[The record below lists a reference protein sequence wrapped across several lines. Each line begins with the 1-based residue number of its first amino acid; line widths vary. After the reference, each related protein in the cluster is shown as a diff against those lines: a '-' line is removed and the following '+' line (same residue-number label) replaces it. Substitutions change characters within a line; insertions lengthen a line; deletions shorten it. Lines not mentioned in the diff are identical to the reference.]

1 MKVRRL
7 SRRTVVFTVVF
18 LATAT
23 SIASELPSSFAAK
36 RSTQSV
42 WKFDFG
48 DAGAE
53 TGYVAVDAE
62 TAYDASKGYGFADV
76 SQVKNASASGKG
88 ALADAVEFT
97 TVNKNNTFDVD
108 LPQGLYQIDVA
119 LGNTTRSSIR
129 AEGVI
134 QIVNMTGNNAVD
146 SFVIPIVDGRLNVMA
161 TEGKAGAAFTLSSL
175 EITKLSDDVETPPTI
190 WVCGDSTVCNYYPLD
205 RSVQAGWAQMIGKYA
220 DSSKFMIRNM
230 AAGGQFAKGI
240 LDAGLFDAIETYGKK
255 GDYFIVSVG
264 INDGKYSNADE
275 YRAAVTDMTRRAK
288 KKDMTVVLVKQ
299 QGRANDISRPELL
312 KGRWFGGVLDEI
324 GAAENVQVV
333 DLFTLAQNYW
343 LSVGQ
348 DEVYKLFMKGDTL
361 HPNRAGAD
369 KLAELVASAIDFDA
383 SDAPTE
389 TADMLEDLFD
399 EEKRWEANEREA
411 DFQERLE
418 KGIEK
423 GD

>member
-1 MKVRRL
+1 
-7 SRRTVVFTVVF
+7 
-18 LATAT
+18 
-23 SIASELPSSFAAK
+23 
-36 RSTQSV
+36 
-42 WKFDFG
+42 
-48 DAGAE
+48 
-53 TGYVAVDAE
+53 
-62 TAYDASKGYGFADV
+62 
-76 SQVKNASASGKG
+76 
-88 ALADAVEFT
+88 
-97 TVNKNNTFDVD
+97 
-108 LPQGLYQIDVA
+108 
-119 LGNTTRSSIR
+119 
-129 AEGVI
+129 
-134 QIVNMTGNNAVD
+134 
-146 SFVIPIVDGRLNVMA
+146 
-161 TEGKAGAAFTLSSL
+161 
-175 EITKLSDDVETPPTI
+175 
-190 WVCGDSTVCNYYPLD
+190 
-205 RSVQAGWAQMIGKYA
+205 MIGKYA

-240 LDAGLFDAIETYGKK
+240 LDAGLFDAIETYGTK
-255 GDYFIVSVG
+255 GEYVIVSVG

-324 GAAENVQVV
+324 GSAENVQVV